1 MDRKRIVRLRNLEN
15 TLAQFKQ
22 ERKELDISIPYIE
35 SQIAKLHCL
44 PKQFEKDTCILP
56 IAKGK
61 RKPTIGIDMLTG
73 EVVSLK
79 TGKAFPPLQATAK
92 GKKK

>member
-1 MDRKRIVRLRNLEN
+1 MK
-15 TLAQFKQ
+15 K
-22 ERKELDISIPYIE
+22 KE
-35 SQIAKLHCL
+35 
-44 PKQFEKDTCILP
+44 TCILP
-56 IAKGK
+56 IKQGK

-92 GKKK
+92 GVKK

>member
-1 MDRKRIVRLRNLEN
+1 MESKEIVRLRNLEN

-22 ERKELDISIPYIE
+22 ERKELEISIPYIE
-35 SQIAKLHCL
+35 SQIAELSCLLEKLQ
-44 PKQFEKDTCILP
+44 KETVILP
-56 IAKGK
+56 IAQGK

-92 GKKK
+92 GVKK

>member
-56 IAKGK
+56 IAYGK
-61 RKPTIGIDMLTG
+61 QKPTIGIDMFTG
-73 EVVSLK
+73 DIVDLK
-79 TGKAFPPLQATAK
+79 TGKVIPPPQTPAK
-92 GKKK
+92 GDTK

>member
-1 MDRKRIVRLRNLEN
+1 MESKEIVRLRNLEN
-15 TLAQFKQ
+15 TLVQFKQ
-22 ERKELDISIPYIE
+22 ERKELESSIPYIE
-35 SQIAKLHCL
+35 KQIAELRCLLEKLQ
-44 PKQFEKDTCILP
+44 KETVILP
-56 IAKGK
+56 IAQGK
-61 RKPTIGIDMLTG
+61 RKPTIGIDMFTG